1 MAKESTADDEEKKAK
16 KKKKKKESSSKEVAS
31 DRPKSEKKKK
41 KRSQEKGDHA
51 ARETKKPASKK
62 KESNIGSIESKDKSH
77 LVSDASGW
85 DHLEVNKSPDAKFA
99 IAGNESQ
106 VITVA
111 LRPGDTCKG
120 EPGSMMYLTPGVTQH
135 ATCDGCCERCL
146 SGEDCFVL
154 NFTNTGGSD
163 VGYAAMTPNE
173 PLGKVIPVDLSS
185 KDVGGVLI
193 VQQGTYMASYG
204 DVNLGI
210 SWDCNFM
217 RCCCGGAG
225 LIRQKI
231 QGTGTVF
238 LGATGTIVEKVLK
251 PGEVMIM
258 DTNCILAFAES
269 CTLDIKRTAGVV
281 GMIGGGEGIFN
292 TTLTGPGL
300 AIVQSM
306 NKQLFLDALAAN
318 KMYRR

>member
-1 MAKESTADDEEKKAK
+1 MAEDEEK
-16 KKKKKKESSSKEVAS
+16 KKKKKKKTKASKDETS
-31 DRPKSEKKKK
+31 DKPKTDKKKK
-41 KRSQEKGDHA
+41 KKAKENSDA
-51 ARETKKPASKK
+51 AVSTSKKPSSKK
-62 KESNIGSIESKDKSH
+62 KESKARTIETQSKAH
-77 LVSDASGW
+77 LVSHASGW
-85 DHLEVNKSPDAKFA
+85 DQLELKKSPDAKFA
-99 IAGNESQ
+99 ITGNESQ

-111 LRPGDTCKG
+111 LGPNDTCKG
-120 EPGSMMYLTPGVTQH
+120 EPGSMMYLSPGVTQR

-154 NFTNTGGSD
+154 NFTNSGGSEI
-163 VGYAAMTPNE
+163 GYAAMTPNE

-185 KDVGGVLI
+185 NDVGGVLL

-204 DVNLGI
+204 DVNIGI
-210 SWDCNFM
+210 SLDCNFM

-225 LIRQKI
+225 LVRQKI
-231 QGTGTVF
+231 QGSGTVF
-238 LGATGTIVEKVLK
+238 LGATGTIVQKVLK

-258 DTNCILAFAES
+258 DTNCILAFSES
-269 CTLDIKRTAGVV
+269 CQLDIKRAGGVV

>member
-1 MAKESTADDEEKKAK
+1 MAKESTADDEEKRSK
-16 KKKKKKESSSKEVAS
+16 KKKKKDSSKE
-31 DRPKSEKKKK
+31 PKSP
-41 KRSQEKGDHA
+41 
-51 ARETKKPASKK
+51 KKPSSKK
-62 KESNIGSIESKDKSH
+62 KESKSRSIETDSKAH
-77 LVSDASGW
+77 LVSHASGW
-85 DHLEVNKSPDAKFA
+85 DHLEIKKSPDAKFA
-99 IAGNESQ
+99 ITGNESQ

-111 LRPGDTCKG
+111 LGPNDTCKG
-120 EPGSMMYLTPGVTQH
+120 EPGSMMYLSPGVTQR
-135 ATCDGCCERCL
+135 ASCDGCFERCL

-154 NFTNTGGSD
+154 NFTNTGSSK
-163 VGYAAMTPNE
+163 VEYAAMTPNE

-193 VQQGTYMASYG
+193 VQKGTYMASYG

-210 SWDCNFM
+210 SLDCNFM
-217 RCCCGGAG
+217 RCCCAGAG

-238 LGATGTIVEKVLK
+238 LGATGTIVQKVLK

-258 DTNCILAFAES
+258 DTNSILAFAES
-269 CTLDIKRTAGVV
+269 CKLDIKRAGGIV

-306 NKQLFLDALAAN
+306 NKQNFLNALAAN